1 MKCELYILN
10 LLILIIAGCNPFDKK
25 GFITMHES
33 RTGIS
38 FKNELFETDSINGNT
53 FEYLY
58 NGAGVGVGDFNNDGL
73 PDIYFAGNMVSS
85 GLFLNQ
91 GDMKFKDVTN
101 ESNTQTDRWCTGIS
115 VIDINGDGW
124 KDIYVN
130 VAGFELLNETREN
143 YFFINQG
150 LNENG
155 VPVFKDMAVEMGL
168 NDNGYSTMSAFFDYD
183 KDGDL
188 DVFILTNSMD
198 GTNRSAIRE
207 IMKDGSAESTDK
219 LYRNNGKDFFEDV
232 SAESGITY
240 EGYGLGIG
248 ICDLNMDDWLDIY
261 CANDFISNDLLYIN
275 NQDGTFSEQSGKYF
289 KHFTHNGMGMDI
301 ADVNNDALP
310 DVFVLDMLPKEN
322 ARQKL
327 MITSNAMTFKES
339 VASGYHPQFL
349 RNTLQLNRGQFHDGQ
364 YHFSEISFL
373 AGTYQ
378 TDWSWAPLFADFDHD
393 GWKDLFVTNGFR
405 KDVTDL
411 DYIDKIIQI
420 TRFGTPEARKIL
432 LKQELDKL
440 ADVKLLN
447 HFFKNNGDLT
457 FSDVTKAWGLEELS
471 FTNGAALADLDN
483 DGDVDIVMNNLDQ
496 PAFIYENRLS
506 ELDQAVENNQYLKI
520 IFSKEVTDLQK
531 IGLKVW
537 LYQRGEVQYVQ
548 YSPFRGY
555 KSTMDEFIHFGL
567 GNNPNIDSLIL
578 QWYDDMVQKFYD
590 LSGNSTFVAD
600 YKAGKSMEGITPMV
614 RNSAIQFS
622 DRTEERNISLK
633 HTSHLS
639 NDWSITAT
647 LLHSLSHYGPSL
659 SVGDVN
665 GDNLEDVFVGAD
677 AGHFARILIQKY
689 DGTFEEKVFSH
700 DSIYH
705 DMGSLLFDADNDGD
719 LDLYIVSGGYQWQ
732 KDHAMYQDRLYL
744 NDGHGQFILA
754 PGDLPTIHSSGSCVV
769 AADFDLDG
777 DLDLFVGGR
786 VEGRNYPS
794 APQSYLLQNNNGV
807 FEDKSHLLGDEQGR
821 LGMVTSAIWTD
832 INSDG
837 HPDLLIVG
845 EWMYPKVLINSN
857 GAFID
862 KSKQYKTDLLTGW
875 WNSIAG
881 ADLDNDG
888 DIDYVLGNYGLNS
901 FYKAS
906 PDFPLELYATDLDKN
921 GTLDPVI
928 THFSDGNKYVV
939 HPFAVLRTQVP
950 GIIGRF
956 PKHSKYAQA
965 TFEYSFSTQEI
976 KESQYLNTRELE
988 TIVLENID
996 GKHFE
1001 RRVLPLQVQFGPVFN
1016 LLIDDLN
1023 RDGFQDIIAVGNSM
1037 HEETTFGN
1045 YDASYGS
1052 ILINKGDF
1060 SWKYIEP
1067 AYSNFVADMDK
1078 KAMVKIS
1085 HSDGTDSFLLSE
1097 NNGSLQSF
1105 SQEHPEKQVLF
1116 INPEPDDWYITYS
1129 IGSKKTKRELYY
1141 GAGFLS
1147 ASSRKVSLPA
1157 AAAGVEVT
1165 KYNGR
1170 KRLINF

>member
-1 MKCELYILN
+1 MKYALNILV
-10 LLILIIAGCNPFDKK
+10 LLVLFISGCNQFKKK
-25 GFITMHES
+25 GFLKLSES

-38 FKNELFETDSINGNT
+38 FKNELFESDTINGNT

-58 NGAGVGVGDFNNDGL
+58 NGAGVGVADFNNDGL

-91 GDMKFKDVTN
+91 GNMIFKEFTK

-115 VIDINGDGW
+115 IIDINGDGW

-130 VAGFELLNETREN
+130 VAGFELLNDTREN

-150 LNENG
+150 LNENSI
-155 VPVFKDMAVEMGL
+155 PVFEDKAVEMGL
-168 NDNGYSTMSAFFDYD
+168 NDNGYSTMSAFFDFD

-188 DVFILTNSMD
+188 DIYILSISMD
-198 GTNRSAIRE
+198 GTNRSMIRE
-207 IMKDGSAESTDK
+207 IMKDGSAESTDR
-219 LYRNNGKDFFEDV
+219 LYRNNGNGFFENISV
-232 SAESGITY
+232 QAGITY
-240 EGYGLGIG
+240 EGYGLGLG
-248 ICDLNMDDWLDIY
+248 IFDINMDGWLDVY

-275 NQDGTFSEQSGKYF
+275 NQDGTFSEESGRYF
-289 KHFTHNGMGMDI
+289 KHFTHNGMGMDV

-327 MITSNAMTFKES
+327 MITSNANTFNES
-339 VASGYHPQFL
+339 VKSGYHPQFL
-349 RNTLQLNRGQFHDGQ
+349 RNTLQLNRGLFPDGQ
-364 YHFSEISFL
+364 FHFSEISFL

-393 GWKDLFVTNGFR
+393 GWKDLFITNGFR

-457 FSDVTKAWGLEELS
+457 FSDVTKSWGLEELT
-471 FTNGAALADLDN
+471 FTNGAALADFDN
-483 DGDVDIVMNNLDQ
+483 DGDLDIVMNNLDQ
-496 PAFIYENRLS
+496 PASIYENRLS
-506 ELDQAVENNQYLKI
+506 EFENQVENNHYLKI
-520 IFSKEVTDLQK
+520 LFSRVVADSQK

-537 LYQRGEVQYVQ
+537 LYQKGEVQYIQ

-555 KSTMDEFIHFGL
+555 KSTMDEYIHFGL
-567 GNNPNIDSLIL
+567 GANQNIDSLIL
-578 QWYDDMVQKFYD
+578 QWHDGRMQKF
-590 LSGNSTFVAD
+590 
-600 YKAGKSMEGITPMV
+600 EGIQGSKVMIIEPPEITAPILPLQKND
-614 RNSAIQFS
+614 NSVIQFS
-622 DRTEERNISLK
+622 EQTSECNLNIVHESSASDDWK
-633 HTSHLS
+633 VTS
-639 NDWSITAT
+639 T

-665 GDNLEDVFVGAD
+665 GDNLEDVFMGGD
-677 AGHFARILIQKY
+677 AGHYAKILIQNP
-689 DGTFEEKVFSH
+689 DATFSETIFAK
-700 DSIYH
+700 DSLFH

-719 LDLYIVSGGYQWQ
+719 LDLYVVSGGYQLQ
-732 KDHAMYQDRLYL
+732 KGHPNYQDRLYI
-744 NDGHGQFILA
+744 NDGFGNF
-754 PGDLPTIHSSGSCVV
+754 GKSSLPEISSSGSCVV
-769 AADFDLDG
+769 SADFDLDG

-794 APQSYLLQNNNGV
+794 VPQSYLLVNKNGI
-807 FEDKSHLLGDEQGR
+807 FEDMSHLLGNENGR

-832 INSDG
+832 VDSDG
-837 HPDLLIVG
+837 RPDIIAVG
-845 EWMYPKVLINSN
+845 EWMHPTVLINTDQ
-857 GAFID
+857 GFID
-862 KSKQYKTDLLTGW
+862 KSKQFQTDILSGW
-875 WNSIAG
+875 WNSIAA
-881 ADLDNDG
+881 ADFDNDG

-906 PDFPLELYATDLDKN
+906 FDFPLEMYASDLDKN

-928 THFSDGNKYVV
+928 THYSDGNKYVV
-939 HPFAVLRTQVP
+939 HPFAVLRSQVP

-956 PKHSKYAQA
+956 PKHSNYANA
-965 TFEYSFSTQEI
+965 TFEYSFTDQEV
-976 KESQYLNTRELE
+976 KESQYFKAHTLE
-988 TIVLENID
+988 TIVLENKD
-996 GKHFE
+996 GKWFE
-1001 RRVLPLQVQFGPVFN
+1001 LKTLPVQIQFSPVFG

-1023 RDGFQDIIAVGNSM
+1023 RDGYQDIMAIGNSM

-1060 SWKYIEP
+1060 QWESAEP
-1067 AYSNFVADMDK
+1067 SHTNFNGEGDKRALVSMPLADGNTAFIM
-1078 KAMVKIS
+1078 
-1085 HSDGTDSFLLSE
+1085 SDNG
-1097 NNGSLQSF
+1097 GSLKSYILEYPPGQKIIRA
-1105 SQEHPEKQVLF
+1105 ET
-1116 INPEPDDWYITYS
+1116 DDWYITYS
-1129 IGSKKTKRELYY
+1129 IHGKKTKREFYY
-1141 GAGFLS
+1141 GEGFLS
-1147 ASSRKVSLPA
+1147 GSSRSVMVPA
-1157 AAAGVEVT
+1157 GANEVQIS
-1165 KYNGR
+1165 KFNGQ
-1170 KRLINF
+1170 KRFIHF